1 MGLTGSHLSRNR
13 GGEGGAPVRFFLG
26 DPERKRHDRLY
37 RGPSATPQDDT
48 LTAKTKSRT
57 SSTTPSSTK
66 RRRKDGAPARTIVI
80 NKSKSKGPTS
90 ANERQIWGTEKHS
103 HPSYLSIHPI
113 LSKHPSHPILA
124 SILSKHCPLSCGE
137 SRCGRK
143 LWPAGGGLQD
153 NGQLF

>member
-1 MGLTGSHLSRNR
+1 VGLTGSHLSRNR

-103 HPSYLSIHPI
+103 HPSYLSIHPV
-113 LSKHPSHPILA
+113 LA
-124 SILSKHCPLSCGE
+124 SILSSHPSYLSTALFPAGKAVVGESCGLRVAICRIMV
-137 SRCGRK
+137 SCF
-143 LWPAGGGLQD
+143 D
-153 NGQLF
+153 S